1 MCSYQVQ
8 DRRLSCRRCRCRR
21 HQRRCRRRRHHR
33 RRRRRRR
40 RRRLLHQEE
49 IQRNLF
55 RTWNESQH

>member
-8 DRRLSCRRCRCRR
+8 DRRLSCRRCRR
-21 HQRRCRRRRHHR
+21 HHRRCRRRHHR
-33 RRRRRRR
+33 RHHRRCRRR